1 MYIGAIENEPL
12 SQSYLDENVPRCQDD
27 ITEGGY
33 RLAWMT
39 MYMYGSAE
47 VATPLFL
54 Q

>member
-1 MYIGAIENEPL
+1 MYIGATENEVLP
-12 SQSYLDENVPRCQDD
+12 QAYLDTNVPRCQDD

-47 VATPLFL
+47 VAVPLFL